1 MFVAKGI
8 KIAAMDIVHLN
19 GQLLPADQAHISV
32 FDRGFLFGD
41 SIYEVI
47 PFYQSKGFRLEEHI
61 QRLEHSL
68 RAIQI
73 HTEVDWNRLLDELV
87 AANGGGN
94 LSVYLQV
101 SRGASEGRSHQYD
114 GDLTPTIFACCK
126 PIKDIYADGPDSV
139 QGIAAIVTADL
150 RWHRCDIKATGLLP
164 NILVLQQA
172 RQAGAAEAILIRDGV
187 LTEGA
192 SSNLFMVENGVLYT
206 PKSSSEILGGV
217 TRELILQLAD
227 EQGIPCQQV
236 DIEYSRLLAAD
247 EVWISSSTRAIVPV
261 LSVDGHTIGDGSKG
275 RIWQQMFERFI
286 QLQHQ
291 MMHG

>member
-1 MFVAKGI
+1 MFGAKGI
-8 KIAAMDIVHLN
+8 KIPAMDIVHLN
-19 GQLLPADQAHISV
+19 GQLLAADKAKISV

-47 PFYQSKGFRLEEHI
+47 PFYQGKGFRLIEHI

-73 HTEVDWNRLLDELV
+73 RTDIDWQLLLDNLV
-87 AANGGGN
+87 TANGGGN

-101 SRGASEGRSHQYD
+101 SRGASEERSHQYD
-114 GDLTPTIFACCK
+114 ADLTPTVFACCK
-126 PIKDIYADGPDSV
+126 PIKDIYADGADSV
-139 QGIAAIVTADL
+139 EGIAAIVTADL
-150 RWHRCDIKATGLLP
+150 RWRRCDIKATGLLP

-172 RQAGAAEAILIRDGV
+172 RQAGAAEAILIRDGI

-192 SSNLFMVENGVLYT
+192 SSNLFMVENGVIYT

-217 TRELILQLAD
+217 TRELLLQLAD
-227 EQGIPCQQV
+227 EQGIPCLQV
-236 DIEYSRLLAAD
+236 DIEYSRLLTAD

-261 LSVDGHTIGDGSKG
+261 LSIDGQKIADGNKG
-275 RIWQQMFERFI
+275 RLWQQMFERFI
-286 QLQHQ
+286 QLQHR

>member
-1 MFVAKGI
+1 M
-8 KIAAMDIVHLN
+8 
-19 GQLLPADQAHISV
+19 
-32 FDRGFLFGD
+32 
-41 SIYEVI
+41 
-47 PFYQSKGFRLEEHI
+47 
-61 QRLEHSL
+61 
-68 RAIQI
+68 
-73 HTEVDWNRLLDELV
+73 
-87 AANGGGN
+87 
-94 LSVYLQV
+94 
-101 SRGASEGRSHQYD
+101 
-114 GDLTPTIFACCK
+114 
-126 PIKDIYADGPDSV
+126 
-139 QGIAAIVTADL
+139 
-150 RWHRCDIKATGLLP
+150 
-164 NILVLQQA
+164 
-172 RQAGAAEAILIRDGV
+172 
-187 LTEGA
+187 
-192 SSNLFMVENGVLYT
+192 LYT